1 MVMSRMSSPVLV
13 AASTATARIDFR
25 PSKAG
30 VDQVAAYGALESVP
44 NCSQA
49 PVAQFAL
56 AFEDPT
62 RSGT

>member
-56 AFEDPT
+56 AFEH
-62 RSGT
+62 S